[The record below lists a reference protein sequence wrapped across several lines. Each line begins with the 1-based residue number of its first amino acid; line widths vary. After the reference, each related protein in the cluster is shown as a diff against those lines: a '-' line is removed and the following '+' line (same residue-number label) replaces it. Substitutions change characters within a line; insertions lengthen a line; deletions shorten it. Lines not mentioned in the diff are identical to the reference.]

1 MPNLK
6 QAFCALGIAG
16 LASTAAHA
24 DVTGVVIQGKAP
36 NADITELGMA
46 FKDVQTCLDF
56 GDSLG
61 GNYVLPCFDEGGE
74 IIGQRICSPVQY
86 HASQTECRLGVI
98 APE

>member
-16 LASTAAHA
+16 LSTAAHA

-36 NADITELGMA
+36 NADITELNIE
-46 FKDVQTCLDF
+46 FKDAQTCMDF
-56 GDSLG
+56 GNTLT
-61 GNYVLPCFDEGGE
+61 GNYVLSCFAEDGVQ
-74 IIGQRICSPVQY
+74 IGQRICQPVQY
-86 HASQTECRLGVI
+86 RRSETECENYLI